1 MDVKIENGAI
11 KYSDSCVPQYIDS
24 LDEIVQRVRIACCM
38 KKGDFALDKNLGC
51 FADDLSINDFDIDD
65 DMNIDDDLKKDK
77 LTMIFKEA
85 TLNVP
90 YSDLEVVEC
99 RVENSTIVAK
109 IKISC
114 NDKTAYTEVSIDV

>member
-51 FADDLSINDFDIDD
+51 FADDLSINDLS
-65 DMNIDDDLKKDK
+65 IDDDLKKDK

-85 TLNVP
+85 TLNIP

-99 RVENSTIVAK
+99 RGENSTIVAK